1 MGVLTPSGA
10 QWGSGWAPEAAS
22 GQMHCRRAFVFRL
35 PRACFSFKEALSLSL
50 GVLVPVGGHQPC
62 HLLRGLTNPENPGRL
77 QEDTWWGA
85 AG

>member
-1 MGVLTPSGA
+1 
-10 QWGSGWAPEAAS
+10 
-22 GQMHCRRAFVFRL
+22 MHCRRAFVFRL
-35 PRACFSFKEALSLSL
+35 PRACFSSKEALSLSL

-85 AG
+85 AGWEAGAWAQAQGRQDPKPSRMT